1 MARQVNGRRPKARA
15 GGFGLRAQLSQTPAA
30 QRRREVARA
39 QEDAKR
45 TFPQLEKKLDSI
57 RNGIRQARL
66 SGRRFE
72 YKKPLREL
80 YELAYGWYEDDIFE
94 KRLGHVAALR
104 AIRLREAANPFSVL
118 VRAVSED
125 DADRKT
131 ISRWSVALNNAMEN
145 EVAPDD
151 VWEHL

>member
-1 MARQVNGRRPKARA
+1 
-15 GGFGLRAQLSQTPAA
+15 
-30 QRRREVARA
+30 VARA

-45 TFPQLEKKLDSI
+45 KFPKLEEKLDAI

-72 YKKPLREL
+72 YKEPLRDL
-80 YELAYGWYEDDIFE
+80 YELAYGWYKNDMFE

-104 AIRLREAANPFSVL
+104 AIRLRKAANPFSVL

-145 EVAPDD
+145 EVAPED
-151 VWEHL
+151 VCERL